1 MVEFLTIGLNIVSEF
16 MTNVM
21 TVDQWTLFIVAA
33 LSAWA
38 GYLLK
43 EALSSSLMAV
53 LFFPGF
59 ILGGLISRYL
69 FIHNGIFLS
78 TNKDA
83 NVILATG
90 AGIIASLLLLTVLVR
105 VYTHV
110 ADIRTRA
117 NRRRMDRR
125 AENAKAQQAPVA

>member
-1 MVEFLTIGLNIVSEF
+1 MLEFLTNGLHIISEV
-16 MTNVM
+16 MVDVM

-59 ILGGLISRYL
+59 LLGGLISRYL
-69 FIHNGIFLS
+69 FIQNGIFLS
-78 TNKDA
+78 TNKEA
-83 NVILATG
+83 NLILATG

-105 VYTHV
+105 LYTHV
-110 ADIRTRA
+110 TDIRTRA
-117 NRRRMDRR
+117 NRARMDRR
-125 AENAKAQQAPVA
+125 AEKAKAQQASIA

>member
-21 TVDQWTLFIVAA
+21 TVDQWTLFIGAA